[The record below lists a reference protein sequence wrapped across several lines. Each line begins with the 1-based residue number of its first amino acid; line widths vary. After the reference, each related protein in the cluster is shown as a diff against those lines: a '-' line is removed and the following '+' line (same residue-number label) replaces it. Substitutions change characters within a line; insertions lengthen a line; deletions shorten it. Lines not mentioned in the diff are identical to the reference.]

1 MNNIPDFLAH
11 LPIWSNKP
19 MDGVRG
25 VPVQRTRWHIAC
37 VTFLKPA
44 AVLADLL

>member
-25 VPVQRTRWHIAC
+25 VPARYVKQKRT
-37 VTFLKPA
+37 
-44 AVLADLL
+44 